1 MSAPAPKTDPTPRKN
16 LVGRI
21 VDWALGQWQYFNSGV
36 WDDPRHTTK
45 VAFFKTLNLSMRSF
59 LSSEIQLRAAALTYN
74 TVLAIVPALAL
85 VFAIC
90 RGFGFQ
96 NLLEG
101 QLMDSFPA
109 HHAMVA
115 QGLKFVDSYLNTA
128 SEGIFVGAGILFL
141 LWTLFS
147 LMSNVEDAFN
157 NAWGVRQGRTV
168 WRKFTDYMAIFFLLP
183 VLMICSSGIN
193 VVMSST
199 LRTLLPWGF
208 LTPAV
213 GVILDGISLLLI
225 WLFFTGAYM
234 MIPNTRVKF
243 RNAFISGAVAGTAF
257 IVLQWLFLSGQLYV
271 AKYNAIYG
279 SFSFLP
285 LLLIWLQLVWMIT
298 LIGAVMCYSMQN
310 IYNIAYI
317 DSVASISIA
326 YREKVSIVVMAIIVA
341 KFRDGDAAP
350 TRTDIAHDYGL
361 PANLLSEVTDR
372 LLSSGLIEALHT
384 ESAEVEPGLVPARS
398 IEYFTVENVIATLNN
413 HGAQDF
419 IPDFD
424 KKFAGVVES
433 VDEIYN
439 SIKSLPANVQLA
451 TFKIK

>member
-1 MSAPAPKTDPTPRKN
+1 MSAPDTKTPESPRKN

-21 VDWALGQWQYFNSGV
+21 VDWSLGVWQYFNSGV
-36 WDDPRHTTK
+36 WDDPRHSAK

-59 LSSEIQLRAAALTYN
+59 FSSEIQLRAAALTYN

-101 QLMDSFPA
+101 ELMSSFPGQSA
-109 HHAMVA
+109 VVA

-157 NAWGVRQGRTV
+157 NAWAVRRGRTV

-234 MIPNTRVKF
+234 MIPNTRVHF
-243 RNAFISGAVAGTAF
+243 RYAFISGAVAGTLF

-285 LLLIWLQLVWMIT
+285 LLLLWLQLVWTIT

-317 DSVASISIA
+317 DRVASISIA
-326 YREKVSIVVMAIIVA
+326 YREKVSVVVMAVIVA
-341 KFRDGDAAP
+341 KFRDASPAP
-350 TRTDIAHDYGL
+350 TRSDIAREYGL
-361 PANLLSEVTDR
+361 PANLLSVVTDK
-372 LLSSGLIEALHT
+372 LLSCGLIEALRT
-384 ESAEVEPGLVPARS
+384 ESAEVEPGLVPARD
-398 IEYFTVENVIATLNN
+398 IEYFTVENVISSLNN
-413 HGAQDF
+413 YGAEDF
-419 IPDFD
+419 IPDFE
-424 KKFAGVVES
+424 KKYECVIES
-433 VDEIYN
+433 VDEMYK
-439 SIKSLPANVQLA
+439 SIKGSPANLQLA
-451 TFKIK
+451 KLNIK